1 MPRTARATS
10 RSLPSTPTSVPL
22 PGSWVE
28 VLDGDA
34 AEFGGSGL
42 PTRARMEAEPV
53 PFHGF
58 AQSLHLVLPPL
69 AALVLAP
76 AL

>member
-1 MPRTARATS
+1 MVLNLTPEPRIGYRVGVPGAT
-10 RSLPSTPTSVPL
+10 
-22 PGSWVE
+22 GYVE

-34 AEFGGSGL
+34 AEFGGSGH
-42 PTRARMEAEPV
+42 PTRTRLESEPV

-58 AQSLHLVLPPL
+58 EHSVQLVLPPL